1 MTHSRRVRCECGWE
15 GSDAD
20 VAIVCTF
27 VGNREEPP
35 EYTGYCPSCGTDADN
50 GVMEDVPMCKS
61 CEDEYVKDEGD
72 QCPECRECQ
81 LEDARDARIDDA
93 LTGDSHV

>member
-1 MTHSRRVRCECGWE
+1 
-15 GSDAD
+15 
-20 VAIVCTF
+20 
-27 VGNREEPP
+27 
-35 EYTGYCPSCGTDADN
+35 
-50 GVMEDVPMCKS
+50 MCRS